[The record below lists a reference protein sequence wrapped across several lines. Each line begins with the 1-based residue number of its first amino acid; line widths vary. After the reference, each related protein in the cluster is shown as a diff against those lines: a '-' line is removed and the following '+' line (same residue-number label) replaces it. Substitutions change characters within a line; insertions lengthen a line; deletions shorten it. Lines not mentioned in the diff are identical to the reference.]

1 MAARV
6 HIDED
11 LCIGSGECVRLLPAA
26 FRIDESRGISVPL
39 DGAPLQDLNLL
50 VMAGHNCP
58 TSSIRVVADDGT
70 VLVDSAR

>member
-6 HIDED
+6 QIDED

-39 DGAPLQDLNLL
+39 DGAPLQDLGLL
-50 VMAGHNCP
+50 VLAGHNCP
-58 TSSIRVVADDGT
+58 TNSIRVVADDGT
-70 VLVDSAR
+70 VLVDSAH